1 MSTENMPP
9 DYYKLTWI
17 VSGQQ
22 AYNTVYCCVVQLRIG
37 ALCQTRYCITN
48 TSATFVRMLLRLAF
62 QMQALTRYPRRF
74 LTRIVTV
81 SVRNGT
87 CIAREASHLQGDAG
101 GWVCRCFIRR
111 HCFSMIYVYRRALLL
126 SASLTAYASQG
137 KPLIKRPCCVW
148 CACRCCLFANR
159 TIIRFSHSVN
169 LAYTRLEVAIVWMV
183 CLRRYRGLGAALYDR
198 WRRTDPVHVSSPR
211 SHLLVFLS
219 KY

>member
-1 MSTENMPP
+1 MYAGCIRFTLAVILITVFRCDVSISNCGVFTYKQSLCDTEGSSRLYPVYAGSHASGCVGYRRKKSLRRTCRAY
-9 DYYKLTWI
+9 YYKRTWI

-48 TSATFVRMLLRLAF
+48 TSATFVRMLLRLAL

-74 LTRIVTV
+74 LTRIVTI

-101 GWVCRCFIRR
+101 GW
-111 HCFSMIYVYRRALLL
+111 
-126 SASLTAYASQG
+126 G
-137 KPLIKRPCCVW
+137 LI
-148 CACRCCLFANR
+148 
-159 TIIRFSHSVN
+159 
-169 LAYTRLEVAIVWMV
+169 
-183 CLRRYRGLGAALYDR
+183 
-198 WRRTDPVHVSSPR
+198 
-211 SHLLVFLS
+211 FLS